1 MKEAFMKFEK
11 LISKYSSSLSDTDKY
26 IARCILSNKEE
37 LGNMTID
44 SYSLKYSVST
54 SALTRFAQRLGL
66 SGYKE
71 LRTIIR
77 IDSENDLN
85 NYDEENRIKGCL
97 KSVIYELKNKDF
109 SELFRRMDLA
119 NRIII
124 FGEGEAQSRIVSEM
138 KRIFLPSGLPIFDF
152 YGEDMIKSILE
163 NSDRG
168 DLVFLISFDGENKI
182 LLDMINLLKAKSI
195 YVVSITDMKANSL
208 SMRCD
213 ENIYIASTEISINK
227 SIKFKA
233 VSQYFLMIEL
243 LFLKYK
249 LSKIDGQSFKL

>member
-1 MKEAFMKFEK
+1 
-11 LISKYSSSLSDTDKY
+11 
-26 IARCILSNKEE
+26 
-37 LGNMTID
+37 
-44 SYSLKYSVST
+44 
-54 SALTRFAQRLGL
+54 
-66 SGYKE
+66 
-71 LRTIIR
+71 
-77 IDSENDLN
+77 
-85 NYDEENRIKGCL
+85 
-97 KSVIYELKNKDF
+97 
-109 SELFRRMDLA
+109 
-119 NRIII
+119 
-124 FGEGEAQSRIVSEM
+124 M

-168 DLVFLISFDGENKI
+168 DLIFLISFDGENKI

-195 YVVSITDMKANSL
+195 YVISITDMKANSL

-249 LSKIDGQSFKL
+249 LFKINGQSFKL